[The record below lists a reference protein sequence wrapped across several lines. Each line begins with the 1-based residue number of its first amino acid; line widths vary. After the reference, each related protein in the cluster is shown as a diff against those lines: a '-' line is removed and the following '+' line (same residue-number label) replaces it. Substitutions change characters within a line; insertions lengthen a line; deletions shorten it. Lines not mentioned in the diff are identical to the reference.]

1 MNNSSSR
8 DVSLYVCI
16 APPLNPKEDISRQ
29 YKIEG
34 GNYLSVA
41 VGDIERVYSQ
51 KFPMTLLY
59 IDSSFEYEI
68 SKITVQRSI
77 WSYRSTGMLFPR
89 FSVLMC
95 WFICVCIESL
105 LWKSIKA
112 NDSRAIQKEVLVQYC
127 VWCLCEPSSWKR
139 NWNRVVCLYLST
151 TRNPPPLEI
160 QVTLRFTSMSWSNIS
175 QH

>member
-41 VGDIERVYSQ
+41 VGDIERVYFQ

-77 WSYRSTGMLFPR
+77 
-89 FSVLMC
+89 
-95 WFICVCIESL
+95 
-105 LWKSIKA
+105 
-112 NDSRAIQKEVLVQYC
+112 
-127 VWCLCEPSSWKR
+127 
-139 NWNRVVCLYLST
+139 
-151 TRNPPPLEI
+151 
-160 QVTLRFTSMSWSNIS
+160 
-175 QH
+175 